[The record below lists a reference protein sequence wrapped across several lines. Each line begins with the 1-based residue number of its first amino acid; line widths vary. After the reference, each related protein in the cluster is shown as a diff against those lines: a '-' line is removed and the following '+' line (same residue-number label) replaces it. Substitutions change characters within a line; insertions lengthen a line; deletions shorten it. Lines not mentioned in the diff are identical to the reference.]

1 MSSEQKQPKQL
12 TEDNLFNNPMVQAA
26 RAALSDEDKERYKRR
41 GEEMYNSVDFANNKL
56 INNFPEEM
64 LESLAHV
71 EEQLRSGLHPADM
84 EKNER
89 AILQEAYG
97 KEWYKKWGFINE
109 DLTQIVT
116 VKF

>member
-1 MSSEQKQPKQL
+1 MLSEQKQSKQL
-12 TEDNLFNNPMVQAA
+12 NEDNLFNNPMVQAA
-26 RAALSDEDKERYKRR
+26 SAALSDEDKERYKRR

-56 INNFPEEM
+56 INFPEEM

-71 EEQLRSGLHPADM
+71 EEQLRSGLHPVDM
-84 EKNER
+84 EKSEKD
-89 AILQEAYG
+89 ILQEAYG

-109 DLTQIVT
+109 DLTRIVT